1 MTAQT
6 GMTEDM
12 LQRGFR
18 RFNGNAEVVSA
29 LDEVKKKAF
38 VTFQSK
44 SAADKAQQ
52 EVGRAVCSA
61 ASCVL
66 KHVSMCILHMST
78 MYVCVVH
85 EMLYET

>member
-1 MTAQT
+1 MS
-6 GMTEDM
+6 EDM

-29 LDEVKKKAF
+29 LDEAKKKAF

-52 EVGRAVCSA
+52 EVGGH
-61 ASCVL
+61 CVHFWL
-66 KHVSMCILHMST
+66 CAYVHDS
-78 MYVCVVH
+78 VCVVNH
-85 EMLYET
+85 PRSDGVSVSLNDVS